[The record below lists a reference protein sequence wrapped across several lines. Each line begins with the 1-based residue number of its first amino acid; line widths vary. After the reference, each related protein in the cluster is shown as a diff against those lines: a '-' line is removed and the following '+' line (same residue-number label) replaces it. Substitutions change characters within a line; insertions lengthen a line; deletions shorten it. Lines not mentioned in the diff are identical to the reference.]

1 MQFVCRI
8 GTPEGHVV
16 EQVFEASDELALK
29 SILDKRGFHLFE
41 VRRRGLPRVGGVGG
55 LRRRRRKIKDQTFLI
70 FNQELAALLKAGL
83 PLLQA
88 LELMLERLRDP
99 HFKAVLTDIRD
110 RVKSGEDLSEAFAAH
125 GELFPRLYPST
136 LKAGERSGELESVI
150 RRFIRYMRLVLGARK
165 RVVSALVYPAVLVG
179 LSVAMIV
186 IMMIYV
192 VPRFMGFFAE
202 LETELPLITRIT
214 LGISGFAS
222 RNWLLLLVIVIAA
235 VVFVR
240 WWGRTAAGRLALDR
254 WKLSVPLLGGVLHR
268 FALSEFCRSLGT
280 LLAGG
285 IPLVPAFEI
294 AVAGVG
300 NASIRQRIEPKI
312 QMVREGKP
320 FHAALEE
327 SEVFTDMSIDMVKVG
342 EATGSLDDM
351 LSSVS
356 EFLDEEVET
365 RMQRI
370 LALIEPLMLVMMG
383 VIIAILLV
391 SIYLPLFGLLGQANQ

>member
-16 EQVFEASDELALK
+16 EQVFEASDELALH
-29 SILDKRGFHLFE
+29 SILDKRGYHLFE

-55 LRRRRRKIKDQTFLI
+55 LRRRRRKIKDQAFLI

-88 LELMLERLRDP
+88 IELMLERLRDQ

-136 LKAGERSGELESVI
+136 LKAGERSGELEGVI

-179 LSVAMIV
+179 LSVTMIV

-202 LETELPLITRIT
+202 METELPLITRIT
-214 LGISGFAS
+214 LGVSGFAS
-222 RNWLLLLVIVIAA
+222 RNWPLLLVLVIGA

-240 WWGRTAAGRLALDR
+240 WWGRTTAGRLALDR

-294 AVAGVG
+294 AVGGVG
-300 NASIRQRIEPKI
+300 NASIRQRIEPRI

-320 FHAALEE
+320 FHAALED
-327 SEVFTDMSIDMVKVG
+327 SGVFTDMSIDMVKVG

-383 VIIAILLV
+383 IIISILLV

>member
-16 EQVFEASDELALK
+16 EQVFEASDELALQ
-29 SILDKRGFHLFE
+29 SILDKRGYHLFE
-41 VRRRGLPRVGGVGG
+41 VRRRGLPRVGGLGG
-55 LRRRRRKIKDQTFLI
+55 LRGRRKKIKDQTFLV

-88 LELMLERLRDP
+88 LELMLERMRDP

-179 LSVAMIV
+179 LSVTMIV

-192 VPRFMGFFAE
+192 VPRFMGFFSE
-202 LETELPLITRIT
+202 METELPLITRMT
-214 LGISGFAS
+214 LGVSGFAS
-222 RNWLLLLVIVIAA
+222 RNWPLLLVLAIGGVL
-235 VVFVR
+235 FVR
-240 WWGRTAAGRLALDR
+240 WWGRTAAGRLTLDR

-300 NASIRQRIEPKI
+300 NASIRQRIEPRI

-320 FHAALEE
+320 FHAALED
-327 SEVFTDMSIDMVKVG
+327 SAVFTDMAIDMVKVG

-356 EFLDEEVET
+356 EFLDEQVET

-370 LALIEPLMLVMMG
+370 LALVEPLLLVLMG
-383 VIIAILLV
+383 IIISILLV

>member
-1 MQFVCRI
+1 M
-8 GTPEGHVV
+8 V
-16 EQVFEASDELALK
+16 EQVFEASDELALRA
-29 SILDKRGFHLFE
+29 SSTSAASTSSRCGGAACRGWAASAACAAAAE
-41 VRRRGLPRVGGVGG
+41 
-55 LRRRRRKIKDQTFLI
+55 DQGPGFLI

-88 LELMLERLRDP
+88 LELMLERLRDQ

-150 RRFIRYMRLVLGARK
+150 RRFIRYMRLVLDARK

-179 LSVAMIV
+179 LSVTMIV

-202 LETELPLITRIT
+202 LEAELPLITRIT
-214 LGISGFAS
+214 LGSRAS
-222 RNWLLLLVIVIAA
+222 PAA
-235 VVFVR
+235 T
-240 WWGRTAAGRLALDR
+240 GRSCSCSRSARSSSCAGGGGPTAGRVALDR
-254 WKLSVPLLGGVLHR
+254 WKLAVPLLGGVLHR
-268 FALSEFCRSLGT
+268 FALSEFCRSLGDAARRRHP
-280 LLAGG
+280 AGAG
-285 IPLVPAFEI
+285 LRDRGRRRWATPA
-294 AVAGVG
+294 
-300 NASIRQRIEPKI
+300 IRQRIEPRI

-320 FHAALEE
+320 FHAALEDE
-327 SEVFTDMSIDMVKVG
+327 RGVHGHVDRHGQGGGGDRLARRDAE
-342 EATGSLDDM
+342 
-351 LSSVS
+351 SVS

-370 LALIEPLMLVMMG
+370 LALIEPLMLVIMG
-383 VIIAILLV
+383 IIIAILLV